1 MKILDAD
8 RFYDAVNDIYSH
20 DVISKKD
27 ILDLIDEMAVV
38 GNVDMEKSI
47 ELFMNEKASVSALE
61 DFLGYQITDVII
73 DTKEERIREVLLQ
86 MTEEKI
92 EAFFNKYC
100 R

>member
-27 ILDLIDEMAVV
+27 ILDLIDEMTVA
-38 GNVDMEKSI
+38 GNVDIEKSI
-47 ELFMNEKASVSALE
+47 ELFMDERASVSALE
-61 DFLGYQITDVII
+61 DFLGYQITDIVIEE
-73 DTKEERIREVLLQ
+73 KEERIREVLSQ
-86 MTEEKI
+86 MPKEEI
-92 EAFFNKYC
+92 EAFYNKYC

>member
-27 ILDLIDEMAVV
+27 ILDLIDEMTVV

-47 ELFMNEKASVSALE
+47 ELFMNKKASVSALE
-61 DFLGYQITDVII
+61 DFLGYQITDIVIEE
-73 DTKEERIREVLLQ
+73 KEERIKEVLLQ
-86 MTEEKI
+86 MPEEEI
-92 EAFFNKYC
+92 ETFYNKYC
-100 R
+100 Q